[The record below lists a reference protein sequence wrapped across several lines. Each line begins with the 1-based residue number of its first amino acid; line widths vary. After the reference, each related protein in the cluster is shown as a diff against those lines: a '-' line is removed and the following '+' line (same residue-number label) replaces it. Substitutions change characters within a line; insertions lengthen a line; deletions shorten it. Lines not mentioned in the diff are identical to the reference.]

1 MWRSITIAMAVAG
14 VVLLGV
20 LYAIGDWGACCGPGL
35 AKPITGDSTWAR
47 PPNPWT
53 FGQAPAP
60 TEKAHHHAKADEG
73 ASGENAS
80 PVGVLAA
87 LKPHVNRSHP
97 SLPEGPSPTEET
109 TPLPPSGGPSPG
121 SPTNNCSPV
130 VDVLTGLGLADCAQ
144 EAGGSNHNDSSGNH
158 DSSGNGNHH
167 SPNQGGSSDN
177 ASGDATVLANGLAA
191 ANDNSNGSDNG
202 NHNGSDKGKKDH
214 GASSQSKSHGNGRSH
229 H

>member
-1 MWRSITIAMAVAG
+1 MAVAG

-60 TEKAHHHAKADEG
+60 ADKPEHGAKADKG
-73 ASGENAS
+73 ASGGNSS

-87 LKPHVNRSHP
+87 LKPHVNGSHP

-109 TPLPPSGGPSPG
+109 TPLPPSGGPSSG
-121 SPTNNCSPV
+121 SSSPTNNCSPV
-130 VDVLTGLGLADCAQ
+130 LDVLSGLGLADCAQ

-167 SPNQGGSSDN
+167 SSNQDGSSDN
-177 ASGDATVLANGLAA
+177 ANAGATVLTNRPSA

-202 NHNGSDKGKKDH
+202 NHNGSDRDKKDH
-214 GASSQSKSHGNGRSH
+214 GASSQSKSHGNGGSGGNKPH
-229 H
+229 

>member
-1 MWRSITIAMAVAG
+1 MAVAG
-14 VVLLGV
+14 VVLLGT

-47 PPNPWT
+47 PSNPWT
-53 FGQAPAP
+53 FGQAPA
-60 TEKAHHHAKADEG
+60 KADKPEHGAKADKG
-73 ASGENAS
+73 ASGGNAS

-87 LKPHVNRSHP
+87 LKPRDNRSHP

-121 SPTNNCSPV
+121 STSPTNNCSPV
-130 VDVLTGLGLADCAQ
+130 LDVLTGLGLAECAQ
-144 EAGGSNHNDSSGNH
+144 EAGGSDHNNSSGDH

-167 SPNQGGSSDN
+167 GGSSDN
-177 ASGDATVLANGLAA
+177 ANADATVLSNRPAA

-214 GASSQSKSHGNGRSH
+214 GASSQSKSHGNGRH
-229 H
+229 